1 MNTNGVNTILNAT
14 GKVLETVPVAYN
26 DVLQPAAKETGKT
39 ISLIPRAIN
48 AALIPLQKWIIH
60 KEYSLKEVEA
70 ILVQKLKNIEVEKIV
85 TPQPYVVVPTLQ
97 AISYCMDCKELR
109 DMFANLLS
117 KSMNSDTKNNV
128 HPSFSEII
136 KQLSPLDANILRLF
150 SRPKPYPIA
159 EYKLVLPKYKGEAI
173 VYTNIFL
180 DYTLSD
186 FNLVAAS
193 LTNLEKLGLLKIN
206 YNSHIKEEKT
216 YDKFYNDALFI
227 NLQQSIS
234 ISDNLTSKYEKAD
247 IGKGIVSSTPLGK
260 NFIDICILSF

>member
-1 MNTNGVNTILNAT
+1 MDANGVNTVLSAS
-14 GKVLETVPVAYN
+14 GKVLETVPEAYN

-60 KEYSLKEVEA
+60 KEYSLKEVEV
-70 ILVQKLKNIEVEKIV
+70 LLEQKLKNIEVEKIV
-85 TPQPYVVVPTLQ
+85 TPEPYVAVPTLQ
-97 AISYCMDCKELR
+97 AISYCMDCEELR

-159 EYKLVLPKYKGEAI
+159 EYKLVLPKYAGEAI
-173 VYTNIFL
+173 VYTNVFL
-180 DYTLSD
+180 DYTRSN

-193 LTNLEKLGLLKIN
+193 LTNLERLGLLKIN
-206 YNSHIKEEKT
+206 YNSFMKDENI
-216 YDKFYNDALFI
+216 YDKFYNDALYI
-227 NLQQSIS
+227 QLQQRIS
-234 ISDNLTSKYEKAD
+234 ISDDQTSIYEKAD
-247 IGKGIVSSTPLGK
+247 IGKGMVSSTPLGK
-260 NFIDICILSF
+260 NFINICILSF